1 MKNEMYL
8 SSFSLLEPDENF
20 YFYAPHWL
28 NAWEAYLYNQAL
40 KSTSASGWAFKR
52 FGTDKDTYEREMIR
66 KPRYID
72 YLESMEQAADA
83 ALQQMTPRDRMLL
96 LKSRAAFIY
105 IDAWGESSVFENIT
119 SALHTSTIDTLPK
132 NILKKF
138 SIKNVTCKV
147 RGEKFSLIQAM
158 QLAQDYLHWQVF
170 DFVIICGAYRA
181 IPVLVFSDEDT
192 LAIKG
197 SVKSKQKNGVQL
209 SVERTGCFIFSL
221 RESGLRVSC
230 GKYIA
235 HGNVDDIQREMTK
248 DLSEDDL
255 LTFSGR
261 KENMMR
267 IKPQNCINVVDL
279 NDIYGASGCFT
290 PALSWEYLLNK
301 THPEKKMRTILSDN
315 FGGYSYF
322 DTLFS
327 SGGNL

>member
-1 MKNEMYL
+1 MKNEIYL
-8 SSFSLLEPDENF
+8 TSFSLLEPDENF

-28 NAWEAYLYNQAL
+28 NAWEAHLYNQAL

-52 FGTDKDTYEREMIR
+52 FGTDKEIYAREMIR

-72 YLESMEQAADA
+72 YIESMEQAADV

-138 SIKNVTCKV
+138 SIKNVTCKI
-147 RGEKFSLIQAM
+147 RGENFSLIQAM
-158 QLAQDYLHWQVF
+158 RLAQDYLHWKVF
-170 DFVIICGAYRA
+170 DFVVICGAYRA
-181 IPVLVFSDEDT
+181 IPVLVFSDEDISG
-192 LAIKG
+192 IKG
-197 SVKSKQKNGVQL
+197 SVRAKQKNGVQL

-221 RESGLRVSC
+221 RESALRVSC
-230 GKYIA
+230 GSYIA
-235 HGNVDDIQREMTK
+235 HDNVDYIQREMAK
-248 DLSEDDL
+248 DLSEGDL

-261 KENMMR
+261 KENITR
-267 IKPQNCINVVDL
+267 ITPRTCIDVIDL
-279 NDIYGASGCFT
+279 KDIYGSSGCLT

-301 THPEKKMRTILSDN
+301 TVPSKKMRTILADK

-327 SGGNL
+327 SGG